1 MRIYEFANAEEQLA
15 LLRTIIDNTWTA
27 IAQQAEQQKRAE
39 AERKAKS
46 KLKPGSKK
54 SSRGTSLRI
63 PASLPPPPAKPN
75 ASASQQPALAQN
87 KANSAYPTP
96 QSQQISPN
104 PKLNPQATDGI
115 PSTKIAYPQPEKSVA
130 DAPIK
135 PSIASKMRFS
145 DKNMGAL
152 EKDGDGD
159 DRHSKNGI
167 ATRKK

>member
-27 IAQQAEQQKRAE
+27 IAQQAEQQNRAE

-63 PASLPPPPAKPN
+63 PAPLPPQPAKPTP
-75 ASASQQPALAQN
+75 SASQQPTLAQS
-87 KANSAYPTP
+87 KATLAYPTL

-104 PKLNPQATDGI
+104 PKLNPQATTGT
-115 PSTKIAYPQPEKSVA
+115 PSTKIAYPQPEKSIA
-130 DAPIK
+130 DAPTK

-152 EKDGDGD
+152 EKDDDGN

-167 ATRKK
+167 ASRKK